1 MKIQKIKTCLLLFLA
16 ALLVFAVGSV
26 GAQEGQ
32 KKPEPPYS
40 KPYPIGQVTIEMKGV
55 GVGIGIEW
63 GTGVLTYKGKQYTFK
78 IKGLQLV
85 TVGITKAKAKG
96 DVYNLFSLGE
106 FSGQYVAATAGAA
119 LIKGKER
126 NDFVNPKGVHIILEA
141 EQKGVELKIGPEGF
155 KIKMEE
161 AL

>member
-1 MKIQKIKTCLLLFLA
+1 MKTQKIRTCLLLSLA
-16 ALLVFAVGSV
+16 ALLVIAVGSA
-26 GAQEGQ
+26 GAQE
-32 KKPEPPYS
+32 KKPDPPYS
-40 KPYPIGQVTIEMKGV
+40 KPYPIGQVTIDMIGV
-55 GVGIGIEW
+55 GVGVGIEW

-78 IKGLQLV
+78 IKGLQLAS
-85 TVGITKAKAKG
+85 VGVTKAQAKG
-96 DVYNLFSLGE
+96 EVYNLFSLGE